1 MGNLDRTY
9 PMQENVKYSKFVIM
23 FSDFLR
29 KGVMAGTY
37 KVVFLRALTDLGKYG
52 KADLIGKH
60 WISNDGNKIKLD
72 LNFIAIRFIKYYW
85 DMEIAFKMKHMP
97 KRMADADDPVKDELN
112 ITKQIHVMETKLKKK
127 NMIETI
133 NKMNSESMN
142 QPKYIADEI
151 TDKLKTLIP
160 PTLEELASD
169 EMKEFRDNVI
179 MRSIKPEVLP
189 NLLNDMPELY
199 ERQKGQNY
207 ILLEPTIIDFMKD
220 FYLLLRKALNCVLAE
235 HLEKVNPSARHI
247 AIKIDSEKTF
257 ETRLNLV
264 RKLEMQVES
273 KSEQKPTKSEY
284 AKNNFSIWP

>member
-1 MGNLDRTY
+1 
-9 PMQENVKYSKFVIM
+9 MQENVKYSKFVIM

-37 KVVFLRALTDLGKYG
+37 KVVFLRALTDLGKYS

-151 TDKLKTLIP
+151 TDKLKTLIH

-169 EMKEFRDNVI
+169 EMKEFRENVI